1 MSTPTSDAH
10 EPVAGDPIADERGK
24 QGTNYPHGV
33 GHHPESTRTSDVD
46 DPVASERGTE
56 GTNYPH
62 GVGDH
67 PDSDAW
73 DDDLK

>member
-1 MSTPTSDAH
+1 MRPQWSNIHATFPMLPA
-10 EPVAGDPIADERGK
+10 RK
-24 QGTNYPHGV
+24 
-33 GHHPESTRTSDVD
+33 STRTSDVD

-73 DDDLK
+73 DYDMK